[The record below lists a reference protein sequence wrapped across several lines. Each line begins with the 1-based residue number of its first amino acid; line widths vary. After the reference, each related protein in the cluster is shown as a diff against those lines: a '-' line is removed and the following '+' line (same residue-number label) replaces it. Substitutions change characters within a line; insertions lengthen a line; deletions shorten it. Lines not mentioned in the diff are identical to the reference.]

1 MRFSKFALA
10 PSRIP
15 SRLTEESKA
24 WNYLFFFQFRCL
36 QVSSIFIFPNEESET
51 NDEANKMQFH
61 HMSCNSSVVAICLW
75 CHKMFSPHP
84 SYFAADSLFAISP
97 ASQYTLLLGLIC
109 QYLFSSFIIPFYLKK
124 MDQIYAREIS
134 FWSVIVCLRYSN
146 LKSILFTKINCKPTD
161 LRQNNG
167 QLLQAERA
175 FVNISRC
182 HLEIII
188 FIFLFRSAH

>member
-1 MRFSKFALA
+1 
-10 PSRIP
+10 
-15 SRLTEESKA
+15 
-24 WNYLFFFQFRCL
+24 
-36 QVSSIFIFPNEESET
+36 
-51 NDEANKMQFH
+51 
-61 HMSCNSSVVAICLW
+61 MSCNSSVVAICLW
-75 CHKMFSPHP
+75 RHKMFSPHP
-84 SYFAADSLFAISP
+84 LMFAADSLFAISP

-134 FWSVIVCLRYSN
+134 FWSVILCPRYSN
-146 LKSILFTKINCKPTD
+146 LKLILFTKINCKRTD
-161 LRQNNG
+161 LRQNNV

-188 FIFLFRSAH
+188 FIQIRPLRTGLVKCFVIKMNYSLYNKTVWLNVQSTGTSLQVFRGVGRRNIDLLFLAFCILSKMF